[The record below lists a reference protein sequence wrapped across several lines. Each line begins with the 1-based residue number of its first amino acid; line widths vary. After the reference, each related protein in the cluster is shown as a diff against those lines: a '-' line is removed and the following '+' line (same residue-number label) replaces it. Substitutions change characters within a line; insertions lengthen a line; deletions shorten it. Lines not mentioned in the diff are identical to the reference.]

1 MSATHATVPVHPATA
16 DTTAAS
22 ATRAPPRANKL
33 ADFRVAVRAEDPSRP
48 VDSDVAAAVDA
59 LTVQRAAGAKVA
71 VQPTSLP
78 VDTATNH
85 QPAFPPLVHGPFSH
99 DRIAPA
105 AVSHTTLLARLFRQF
120 SSATQT
126 LRGTFQPH
134 HRRGGCATSLLEAG
148 QVERRRHCLRRSGDG
163 HPGAQRQERT
173 ARRSAGHEP
182 ERE

>member
-78 VDTATNH
+78 VDIATNH

-105 AVSHTTLLARLFRQF
+105 AVSHTTLPARLFRQYSLGDADPAGNLPAPPPTWWVCDILTGSR
-120 SSATQT
+120 SS
-126 LRGTFQPH
+126 GTPSPLSPAV
-134 HRRGGCATSLLEAG
+134 R
-148 QVERRRHCLRRSGDG
+148 
-163 HPGAQRQERT
+163 
-173 ARRSAGHEP
+173 
-182 ERE
+182 